1 MNTTHSGRSVAAL
14 STFLILGAAGCGAS
28 GDGDR
33 MREVAEVGTAV
44 MTFDL
49 ERTTH
54 VFERVETGGVQTVL
68 SDDGDGEQVRL
79 IRAHL
84 AEEAERFAHGDFHDP
99 SMIHGSDMAGL
110 HMLVEG
116 HEELT
121 ITYRDVERGGV
132 IDYRSDDPQLVE
144 GIHLWFDAQLRDH
157 GEHAQGDMEGH
168 DER

>member
-1 MNTTHSGRSVAAL
+1 MAL
-14 STFLILGAAGCGAS
+14 STLLVLVAAGCGAS
-28 GDGDR
+28 GDGEH
-33 MREVAEVGTAV
+33 MREVAEVGAAV
-44 MTFDL
+44 MPFDL

-54 VFERVETGGVQTVL
+54 VFQRVEAGGIQTVL
-68 SDDGDGEQVRL
+68 SDDDDAEQIRL

-84 AEEAERFAHGDFHDP
+84 AEEAERFARGDFHDP

-116 HEELT
+116 HERMT
-121 ITYRDVERGGV
+121 VAYRDVKGGGV

-144 GIHLWFDAQLRDH
+144 AIHLWFDAQLRDH

-168 DER
+168 D